1 MNATNKHQHYG
12 DIDVGLISVSSR
24 VNDIDR
30 RTAAEL
36 IDVTEPSKCQAS
48 IGGGALG
55 SRALWVLCQLTWC
68 IVWAAVYR
76 GGGGGSLATASLF
89 SGRQAGLQVFTVM
102 VTALIIGQ

>member
-55 SRALWVLCQLTWC
+55 KQSPVGVAVQQTGC
-68 IVWAAVYR
+68 IVWAAV
-76 GGGGGSLATASLF
+76 
-89 SGRQAGLQVFTVM
+89 
-102 VTALIIGQ
+102 